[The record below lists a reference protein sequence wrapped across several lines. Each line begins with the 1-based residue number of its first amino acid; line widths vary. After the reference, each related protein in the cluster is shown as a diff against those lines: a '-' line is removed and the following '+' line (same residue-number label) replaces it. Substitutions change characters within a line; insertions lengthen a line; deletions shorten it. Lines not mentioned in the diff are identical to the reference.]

1 MIPYAAFP
9 LKILHL
15 SRAQSIYNPEIKQ
28 LLMINLEKELTL
40 SEFQQVVFQRIRVE
54 LGAKARDRIIQ
65 SHQFLEKFSRNKII
79 YGVNTGF
86 GPMAQYRV
94 AEEDS
99 VNLQLNL
106 IRSHATGAG
115 AILSEVDVR
124 ALMLARLNTL
134 SLGKSGIDIS
144 VAEVLIQLINLEIT
158 PLIFEHGGVGAS
170 GDLVQLAHLALV
182 LIGEGEVFYEGKR
195 RNTEEIFREK
205 NIQPAK
211 ITIREG
217 LAIMNGT
224 SAMTGLGL
232 VNIVY
237 AKQLLDWSVFC
248 SSVINE
254 IVEAYDDHLSDELNR
269 AKLHKGQQQIA
280 ELMRNH
286 LKDSGLTRS
295 RKEELYN
302 TDHAKTEL
310 FKEKVQEYYSLRCVP
325 QVLGPVMDTLSHST
339 KILLE
344 EVNSANDNPII
355 DVKTEQVYHGG
366 NFHGDYIS
374 LEMDKLRL
382 VMTKTSMLAERQIN
396 YLLNPKLNE
405 ILPAFVNASKLG
417 LNFGMQGAQFPAVST
432 TAENQMLSNSMYIH
446 SIPNNNDNQDIV
458 SMGANSAMM
467 TRKVIN
473 NCYEVLA
480 TEMAT
485 ILQALYILQYDDRLS
500 SATNLKIKDLK
511 EIFPKITEDR
521 VLYKDIQNLKVYL
534 KTHQAYD

>member
-1 MIPYAAFP
+1 MLYAAFP

-15 SRAQSIYNPEIKQ
+15 SRAKSIYNPEIKR

-40 SEFQQVVFQRIRVE
+40 SEFQQVIFQRIRVE
-54 LGAKARDRIIQ
+54 LGAEARDRIIQ

-115 AILSEVDVR
+115 AVLSEVDVR
-124 ALMLARLNTL
+124 ALILARLNTL

-170 GDLVQLAHLALV
+170 GDLVQLSHLALV

-195 RNTEEIFREK
+195 RNTEEVFREK

-254 IVEAYDDHLSDELNR
+254 IVEAYDDHLSEELNR

-396 YLLNPKLNE
+396 YLLNPKLND

-432 TAENQMLSNSMYIH
+432 TAENQMLSNSMYVH

-485 ILQALYILQYDDRLS
+485 ILQALYILQYNDRLS
-500 SATNLKIKDLK
+500 SATTLKIKDLK
-511 EIFPKITEDR
+511 MIFPQIKDDR
-521 VLYKDIQNLKVYL
+521 VLYKDIQNLKLYL